1 MLDFFNVDGLDFF
14 RVIINFIA
22 LVVVVI
28 GWVVVNK
35 HNNNREFR
43 KELRSAVDEVIV
55 QVREITD
62 YGVEY
67 HAGSREKSLEAKI
80 VLSLKSLNRR
90 VARLPLSYNEKESVK
105 FYLRAHKISITGVG
119 SFGTNI
125 SVASPPGY
133 YTIEVAVIINA
144 SDDLIDELERAFRY
158 KCSFL

>member
-1 MLDFFNVDGLDFF
+1 MPDFFANDGLSVF
-14 RVIINFIA
+14 RVLLSFAA
-22 LVVVVI
+22 LVTVVI

-43 KELRSAVDEVIV
+43 KELRSAIDEVIK

-67 HAGSREKSLEAKI
+67 HANAKDKTLEAKI

-90 VARLPLSYNEKESVK
+90 VDRLPFSYYEKESVK
-105 FYLRAHKISITGVG
+105 LFLRSHKKSITGVN
-119 SFGTNI
+119 SFGTG
-125 SVASPPGY
+125 SLTSSSPDY
-133 YTIEVAVIINA
+133 YTIEVAGIINA
-144 SDDLIDELERAFRY
+144 SDDLIDELERAFLY